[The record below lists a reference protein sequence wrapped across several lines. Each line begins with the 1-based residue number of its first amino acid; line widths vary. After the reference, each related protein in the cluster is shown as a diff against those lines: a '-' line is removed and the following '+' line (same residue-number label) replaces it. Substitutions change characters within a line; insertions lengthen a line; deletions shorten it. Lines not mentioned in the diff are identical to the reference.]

1 MLPHTDRSAQ
11 RALGKAARAALGRT
25 RRFKYSTAICRAL
38 EADPR
43 VRAAKIVF
51 SYASTPAEADP
62 SSLCAR
68 LHSRGV
74 SIAYPRCTAPGVM
87 QARIPDSGSA
97 FTPDIYGI
105 PSPDP
110 LNSRLV
116 SPEELDLVLVPLTAF
131 DSGCA
136 RVGMGG
142 GFYDRFLP
150 MCKNAAII
158 GLAFSV
164 QQAEKIDRAPHDIRL
179 HAVFT
184 ESGIFEACAEGQNNI
199 ECES

>member
-1 MLPHTDRSAQ
+1 MLPHTDQATQ
-11 RALGKAARAALGRT
+11 RCLGKAARAALSREL
-25 RRFKYSTAICRAL
+25 RFKYSTQMCRAL

-43 VRAAKIVF
+43 VQNAKIIL
-51 SYASTPAEADP
+51 SYASTPTEADP
-62 SSLCAR
+62 SLLCAR
-68 LHSRGV
+68 KHGRDAL
-74 SIAYPRCTAPGVM
+74 IAYPRCIAPGVM
-87 QARIPDSGSA
+87 EARIPAPDSA
-97 FTPDIYGI
+97 LTPDIYGI

-110 LNSRLV
+110 LHSRLV
-116 SPEELDLVLVPLTAF
+116 APEEIDLVLVPLTAF

-164 QQAEKIDRAPHDIRL
+164 QQAEKIDCAPHDWRL

-184 ESGIFEACAEGQNNI
+184 EKDIFEACTTG
-199 ECES
+199 